1 MFNFLMRIFESVFG
15 CQHAALSRVFTV
27 KSRSYKV
34 CYDCG
39 REFNYSLAQM
49 KMASRPVPA
58 TTVPCPEVRQAATHE
73 VVPVRVMGRVRA

>member
-1 MFNFLMRIFESVFG
+1 MFNFLMSIFASVFG

-27 KSRSYKV
+27 KNRSYKV

-49 KMASRPVPA
+49 KMATRSVPA
-58 TTVPCPEVRQAATHE
+58 TTVPCPEVRQAAAHE
-73 VVPVRVMGRVRA
+73 AVPARVLGRVRA